1 MPFRPKQPGN
11 VDTGGW
17 RMALV
22 AFALALLLALAVA
35 CTGIVIVRLY
45 HLAT

>member
-22 AFALALLLALAVA
+22 AFALAIVLGLAITCV
-35 CTGIVIVRLY
+35 GIVLVRLA
-45 HLAT
+45 HAAT